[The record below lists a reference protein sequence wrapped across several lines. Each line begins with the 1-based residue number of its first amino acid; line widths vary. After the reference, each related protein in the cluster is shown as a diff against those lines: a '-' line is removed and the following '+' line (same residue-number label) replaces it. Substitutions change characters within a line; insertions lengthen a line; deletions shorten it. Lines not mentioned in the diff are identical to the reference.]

1 MEKILAF
8 AYLLGIAALAMTY
21 GQSHLPQSV
30 QAFIGYQYMRIENL
44 FGGRHADDVDTVEA
58 AHAVAASKAR

>member
-1 MEKILAF
+1 MEKILAY
-8 AYLLGIAALAMTY
+8 AYLLGIAALAMAY

-44 FGGRHADDVDTVEA
+44 FGAPHPDPVGAVEA
-58 AHAVAASKAR
+58 AHSVAVSKAR

>member
-1 MEKILAF
+1 MEKILAY

-30 QAFIGYQYMRIENL
+30 QAFISYQSMRIESL
-44 FGGRHADDVDTVEA
+44 FGARSGDQVGAVEA
-58 AHAVAASKAR
+58 PQFGAMSRTR